1 MLKLKKSTLI
11 KLAVTFLC
19 AGVSGTIFATDSY
32 QSIGTLA
39 TNVTSSFQSLVQ
51 LMIAVSYL
59 LGVGFSGAAIF
70 KFKQHKDNPTQIPIG
85 TPIALLVVG
94 IMLIFLPGL
103 VGPIGQTI
111 FGSNVGEMTG
121 GPTGTGANIPGMDS
135 TTK

>member
-1 MLKLKKSTLI
+1 MLNLKKSTLV

-19 AGVSGTIFATDSY
+19 VGVSGTIFASESY

-111 FGSNVGEMTG
+111 FGSNVGEMAG
-121 GPTGTGANIPGMDS
+121 GPTGSGGNIPGMD